1 MAEDKGNEDIQA
13 LRNEIKRLRL
23 SLPELTPSLETLLRH
38 RGFRI
43 YKKAPSPPPVLRLE
57 KELFQIW
64 NRTFIINARDSITN
78 NTGNALSWYFGTGRK
93 APCPLNA

>member
-13 LRNEIKRLRL
+13 LRNEIKRLRQAL
-23 SLPELTPSLETLLRH
+23 TELTPSLETLLRH

-64 NRTFIINARDSITN
+64 NRTFIINSKDSIA
-78 NTGNALSWYFGTGRK
+78 GNIEKVLSWHFRSGQK
-93 APCPLNA
+93 VI